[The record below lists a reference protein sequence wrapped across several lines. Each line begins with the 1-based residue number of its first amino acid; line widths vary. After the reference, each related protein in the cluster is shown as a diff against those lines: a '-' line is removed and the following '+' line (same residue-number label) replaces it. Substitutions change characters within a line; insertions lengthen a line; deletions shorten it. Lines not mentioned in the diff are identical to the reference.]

1 MNINALMQQ
10 AQKMQKEMQ
19 KKQRDLEEKL
29 FIVESAGGPIKVSI
43 YGNRTIEKI
52 DIDKDAID
60 PDDKEMLEDM
70 IKIAINEAIEL
81 IDEEQEKIQQKM
93 ASSMGMPRF

>member
-19 KKQRDLEEKL
+19 KKQRELEEKL
-29 FIVESAGGPIKVSI
+29 FEIESAGGAIKVSI
-43 YGNRTIEKI
+43 YGNRIIEKI
-52 DIDKDAID
+52 DIDRDAID

-70 IKIAINEAIEL
+70 IKLAINEAIER
-81 IDEEQEKIQQKM
+81 IDEENEKIQAKLT
-93 ASSMGMPRF
+93 SGMRMPF